1 MAAGSEQAGFWFE
14 MKSSVRAPTN
24 GMSHELGQM
33 NPMYLPLT
41 QFEGNIAHSNHEH
54 GFKTYP
60 GNGYEPDG
68 SPAVFKNLKSYRN
81 RNSGVFIHNS
91 RNIAI
96 AGGVFADNRIGIDVD
111 RSPTCSVTNA
121 TIIGLSPE
129 YRSLSTQASLPKHCV
144 SQPSVLLVAVKIV
157 LGHSYFI
164 SLFFPNKAVLVANSW
179 IGTAHVLDRG

>member
-60 GNGYEPDG
+60 GTGYEPDG
-68 SPAVFKNLKSYRN
+68 SPAVFKDLKSYRN

-129 YRSLSTQASLPKHCV
+129 YRSLSTQASLRKHCV
-144 SQPSVLLVAVKIV
+144 S
-157 LGHSYFI
+157 
-164 SLFFPNKAVLVANSW
+164 
-179 IGTAHVLDRG
+179 